1 MAQKLV
7 TRAEFAELAGV
18 SGAAIT
24 KAAAASLKEAKSG
37 RYIDA
42 AHPAAVEYLKNKTTT
57 PPPPAAT
64 GLDPLY
70 EDAIKICREA
80 DRWTAN
86 HIKKALSIGSD
97 RATRIAAM
105 IKATNAK
112 AASSREEKVLSRAS
126 DSLANFADH
135 IEQNKTP
142 HVRGTAAR
150 REKMKAAPVEDE
162 PLEVPD
168 NIADYADMTVREIV
182 AKFGTDT
189 RFVDYLKALKSIEDI
204 QEKRL
209 KNEQTQGNLVQ
220 RDLIRIGII
229 EPLNTAH
236 VKMMT
241 DGAKAISVRVPA
253 MSAAGEDNVVIEK
266 YISGVISSFIKPVAA
281 KVERVLKNA

>member
-24 KAAAASLKEAKSG
+24 KAAAASLKAAKSG

-42 AHPAAVEYLKNKTTT
+42 AHPAAKEYLQNKTTE

-70 EDAIKICREA
+70 EEAIKICREA

-86 HIKKALSIGSD
+86 HIKKTMSIGSA
-97 RATRIAAM
+97 RASRIAAM

-112 AASSREEKVLSRAS
+112 AAPATKREAQIDEHK
-126 DSLANFADH
+126 
-135 IEQNKTP
+135 P

-150 REKMKAAPVEDE
+150 REKMKAAPVEENDE

-253 MSAAGEDNVVIEK
+253 MSAAGEDNVTIEK